1 MSTTTSSGTD
11 NLIVKKSTVGSA
23 TEYPLQKI
31 ISGTAS
37 GGNTTT
43 LVDAGVLTQADNFW
57 IGASIEILSG
67 TGAGTRRIITDS
79 DQSSTNVTVSGGFG
93 FTVDTTTRYRITS
106 FKVINIL
113 LDQSADN
120 IVAEF
125 LVIIDNFDHDGD
137 DIGDAETMLFPDGTK
152 LQLGDFITIYFEDD
166 STGTLTK
173 LFKGKIEEYNARRNP
188 KSGREEL
195 LLAGRNFAS
204 ELMDSVSVG
213 DEYEDATRGTIV
225 KDFITTKAY
234 AYNLAGTYTTVGGF
248 INNSVDRGAL
258 QVTKTFNGIYAWDII
273 TELAEEINFT
283 AFVDPSLNM
292 HFHERDY
299 TDSGLEIKEGTDH
312 VIKFEFPDTTKDVV
326 NKVLIYGGIPEVIT
340 TGITRAS
347 SAVVTAAGHGFEVND
362 VIAFEQVVGMEEI
375 NTLEGSI
382 TAADTNTFTVN
393 INSSGFT
400 AYASGGVAK
409 RQQVVGVAESIDSQ
423 EFYGSTSKPLV
434 KEKIWYDDNVLS
446 DNDAAEKADLLLG
459 KYEFPTT
466 RGTVTLSHE
475 TGGTRTDYP
484 LFEVGKLIQL
494 TFPRQQIDG
503 LFMLLRKKVQ
513 QQPYW
518 VTLEF
523 AEFARGQEFQ
533 IQDIL
538 KELRKQRADQK
549 ASALT
554 TKIVGSNVKLVTTIT
569 WKIEE
574 REEDAFLYNYSTW
587 NATPLGDVSP
597 AWEMIAE
604 G

>member
-1 MSTTTSSGTD
+1 MSTTTGSGTD
-11 NLIVKKSTVGSA
+11 TLLVKKSTVSSA
-23 TEYPLQKI
+23 TEYPLQKVI
-31 ISGTAS
+31 AGTAS
-37 GGNTTT
+37 GGSGTT
-43 LVDAGVLTQADNFW
+43 LVDAGVLTQADNYW
-57 IGASIEILSG
+57 IGSTIEILSG
-67 TGAGTRRIITDS
+67 TGAGTRKIITDS

-93 FTVDTTTRYRITS
+93 FTPDTTTRYQITA
-106 FKVINIL
+106 FNVVNVL

-125 LVIIDNFDHDGD
+125 LCIIDNFDHDGD
-137 DIGDAETMLFPDGTK
+137 GIGDAETMTFPDGTK

-166 STGTLTK
+166 SSGAETK

-188 KSGREEL
+188 KTGREEL
-195 LLAGRNFAS
+195 LIAGRNFAS

-213 DEYEDATRGTIV
+213 DEYTDVPRGTIV
-225 KDFITTKAY
+225 KDFITVKGY
-234 AYNLAGTYTTVGGF
+234 AYNLSGAYTSAGGF
-248 INNSVDRGAL
+248 INNSVNRGAL
-258 QVTKTFNGIYAWDII
+258 TVTKKFNGVYAWDII
-273 TELAEEINFT
+273 TEMAEEANFT
-283 AFVDPSLNM
+283 AFVDPSLNI

-299 TDSGLEIKEGTDH
+299 TDSGQEIAEGTDH
-312 VIKFEFPDTTKDVV
+312 IVKFEFPDTTKDVV
-326 NKVLIYGGIPEVIT
+326 NKVLIYGGVPTKAI
-340 TGITRAS
+340 TGISKAS
-347 SAVVTAAGHGFEVND
+347 SAIVTSNGHGYEIGDAITFD
-362 VIAFEQVVGMEEI
+362 AVVGMEEI

-393 INSSGFT
+393 INTSGFST
-400 AYASGGVAK
+400 YGSGGVAK

-423 EFYGSTSKPLV
+423 EFYGSSAKPLV
-434 KEKIWYDDNVLS
+434 KEKIWYDDNIKT
-446 DNDAAEKADLLLG
+446 DAEAMEKADLLLA

-475 TGGTRTDYP
+475 TGGSIYDYP
-484 LFEVGKLIQL
+484 KYEVGKLIKL
-494 TFPRQQIDG
+494 SFPRQQIDG

-513 QQPYW
+513 QHPYW

-549 ASALT
+549 SSDIT
-554 TKIVGSNVKLVTTIT
+554 TKVLGSNVKINVAIT

-574 REEDAFLYNYSTW
+574 REEDAFIYNHSTW
-587 NATPLGDVSP
+587 NAQPLNDASGP
-597 AWEMIAE
+597 WNTIAS